1 MELPEKRGKQL
12 GVIPNFSKISLKIL
26 FIEITFDDIAKR
38 CDKEIQSV
46 PSLCNL
52 IHTLRSE
59 GSRPRS
65 LNDKWKVGRHWINL
79 SSLGNNQPSV
89 CRYNNTRGILLKH
102 SQYKYGAFLVGGN
115 TMTVTTYLSPSQLSD
130 KSFLKKSS
138 SFLQLLRLSQR
149 PLLKDLRPFK
159 CSLPG

>member
-12 GVIPNFSKISLKIL
+12 AVIPIFSKISLKIL

-52 IHTLRSE
+52 IHTLPWLP

-65 LNDKWKVGRHWINL
+65 LNDK
-79 SSLGNNQPSV
+79 
-89 CRYNNTRGILLKH
+89 
-102 SQYKYGAFLVGGN
+102 
-115 TMTVTTYLSPSQLSD
+115 
-130 KSFLKKSS
+130 
-138 SFLQLLRLSQR
+138 
-149 PLLKDLRPFK
+149 
-159 CSLPG
+159 

>member
-52 IHTLRSE
+52 IHTLRSK

-89 CRYNNTRGILLKH
+89 C
-102 SQYKYGAFLVGGN
+102 VG
-115 TMTVTTYLSPSQLSD
+115 VTTLGGFFWNILNINMEL
-130 KSFLKKSS
+130 FLLEAIQWPLPLTSLHLNSLTNHFSRNHQVSS
-138 SFLQLLRLSQR
+138 NCCVSH
-149 PLLKDLRPFK
+149 K
-159 CSLPG
+159 GHY